1 MRGSNRDAFDLVE
14 GEVVISP
21 VVELGRLRRFVVG
34 HLLGLFQRPSVEQ
47 VVRDPGGPEAV
58 TANRGKNPGLPGPPL
73 DHLEGRVPRAGHD
86 VRR

>member
-14 GEVVISP
+14 GEIVISP

-34 HLLGLFQRPSVEQ
+34 HLLGLFQRPAVQQ

-58 TANRGKNPGLPGPPL
+58 TANRGNTLSGNFMRPL
-73 DHLEGRVPRAGHD
+73 RYIEDC
-86 VRR
+86 RRS